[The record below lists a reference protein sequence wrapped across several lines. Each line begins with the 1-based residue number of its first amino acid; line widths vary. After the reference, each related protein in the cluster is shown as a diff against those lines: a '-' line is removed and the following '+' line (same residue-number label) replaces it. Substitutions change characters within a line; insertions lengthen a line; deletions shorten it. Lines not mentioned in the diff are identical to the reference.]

1 MTVTY
6 IQDVHTA
13 GRVGTFMR
21 LLTRWKGGVAKG
33 IWRALL
39 IYLASYAT
47 ISLVYRFLFSLDEDI
62 KAGFEKFC
70 VFTGKYT
77 DYIPLGFILGF
88 YVTQVVNRWW
98 TQVMTIPWLDSLCMN
113 LATYMPGNKMKK
125 TRRLVTRWAMLAN
138 ILTLRKI
145 SCSVFKRFP
154 TYEYLVE
161 TGLMTERE
169 LKKLEKLD
177 KLTEGLHATSWY
189 PIQWAQAA
197 IRKAREEGSIS
208 SDLLFQELQENLK
221 AISSGNGTLLMY
233 AWVNIPLVYTQL
245 VTIVVHVYIL
255 VTLLSRQYLT
265 PTRYLPDGPMGGFV
279 LDPDGTTKSINLVG
293 YDDSNVDYFVPYFT
307 IIQFVFYFGWLN
319 VAETLLNPFGEDD
332 DDIDANYIIDRNFQI
347 GYFMVSTEDSDEDP
361 EEDTYG
367 DSIPPPTLPHT
378 VSSYKH
384 KEPAPVFLTDNVHL
398 SEESMMLNNPDHPAF
413 SKLRVSLSPNLN
425 RNHTSIDLL
434 RSRLDSSANKN
445 EEPGSSPTI
454 FNKSDDSEASKDD

>member
-6 IQDVHTA
+6 IQDVDTA

-21 LLTRWKGGVAKG
+21 LLAKWKGGVAKG
-33 IWRALL
+33 IWSDLL
-39 IYLASYAT
+39 LYLASYVT

-113 LATYMPGNKMKK
+113 LAAYMPGKKMKK
-125 TRRLVTRWAMLAN
+125 TRRLVTRRAMLSN

-197 IRKAREEGSIS
+197 IRKARAKGSIS
-208 SDLLFQELQENLK
+208 SDFLLRDLQENLK
-221 AISSGNGTLLMY
+221 EMSSANGTLLMY

-245 VTIVVHVYIL
+245 VTIVVHVSSVLTVEVNTTRIL
-255 VTLLSRQYLT
+255 PAARTGNST
-265 PTRYLPDGPMGGFV
+265 PV
-279 LDPDGTTKSINLVG
+279 N
-293 YDDSNVDYFVPYFT
+293 
-307 IIQFVFYFGWLN
+307 
-319 VAETLLNPFGEDD
+319 
-332 DDIDANYIIDRNFQI
+332 
-347 GYFMVSTEDSDEDP
+347 
-361 EEDTYG
+361 
-367 DSIPPPTLPHT
+367 
-378 VSSYKH
+378 
-384 KEPAPVFLTDNVHL
+384 
-398 SEESMMLNNPDHPAF
+398 
-413 SKLRVSLSPNLN
+413 
-425 RNHTSIDLL
+425 
-434 RSRLDSSANKN
+434 
-445 EEPGSSPTI
+445 
-454 FNKSDDSEASKDD
+454 

>member
-1 MTVTY
+1 MIPIAVVMTVTY

-21 LLTRWKGGVAKG
+21 LLAKWKGGVAKG
-33 IWRALL
+33 IWIDLL
-39 IYLASYAT
+39 LYLASYAT

-77 DYIPLGFILGF
+77 DWIPLGFILGF

-98 TQVMTIPWLDSLCMN
+98 TQVMTVPWLDSLCMN
-113 LATYMPGNKMKK
+113 LVSYMPGNKMKK
-125 TRRLVTRWAMLAN
+125 TRRLVTRWAMLSN

-177 KLTEGLHATSWY
+177 NLTEGLHATSWY

-221 AISSGNGTLLMY
+221 AISSGNG
-233 AWVNIPLVYTQL
+233 
-245 VTIVVHVYIL
+245 
-255 VTLLSRQYLT
+255 
-265 PTRYLPDGPMGGFV
+265 
-279 LDPDGTTKSINLVG
+279 
-293 YDDSNVDYFVPYFT
+293 
-307 IIQFVFYFGWLN
+307 
-319 VAETLLNPFGEDD
+319 
-332 DDIDANYIIDRNFQI
+332 
-347 GYFMVSTEDSDEDP
+347 
-361 EEDTYG
+361 
-367 DSIPPPTLPHT
+367 
-378 VSSYKH
+378 
-384 KEPAPVFLTDNVHL
+384 
-398 SEESMMLNNPDHPAF
+398 
-413 SKLRVSLSPNLN
+413 
-425 RNHTSIDLL
+425 
-434 RSRLDSSANKN
+434 
-445 EEPGSSPTI
+445 
-454 FNKSDDSEASKDD
+454 